1 MAMTRFMHTQGYR
14 LRRCRESSA
23 PRHFPPQLVVAAPF
37 LRRWYDRLWARNT
50 PVTPFCHARTC
61 STLSALH
68 APAARRREWLRNW
81 LALLA
86 LLAIG
91 IV

>member
-1 MAMTRFMHTQGYR
+1 LTVSPAN
-14 LRRCRESSA
+14 
-23 PRHFPPQLVVAAPF
+23 
-37 LRRWYDRLWARNT
+37 AR
-50 PVTPFCHARTC
+50 PV
-61 STLSALH
+61 
-68 APAARRREWLRNW
+68 RRRERLSNW

>member
-1 MAMTRFMHTQGYR
+1 
-14 LRRCRESSA
+14 
-23 PRHFPPQLVVAAPF
+23 
-37 LRRWYDRLWARNT
+37 
-50 PVTPFCHARTC
+50 VTPYCHARTC
-61 STLSALH
+61 STLSSLN
-68 APAARRREWLRNW
+68 APLTRRREWLRNW

>member
-1 MAMTRFMHTQGYR
+1 
-14 LRRCRESSA
+14 
-23 PRHFPPQLVVAAPF
+23 
-37 LRRWYDRLWARNT
+37 
-50 PVTPFCHARTC
+50 VTPLYHLKTC
-61 STLSALH
+61 STLSALN
-68 APAARRREWLRNW
+68 APLPRRRERLRNW

>member
-1 MAMTRFMHTQGYR
+1 LFAAAAL
-14 LRRCRESSA
+14 LRRPQDR
-23 PRHFPPQLVVAAPF
+23 PRA
-37 LRRWYDRLWARNT
+37 WNT
-50 PVTPFCHARTC
+50 PVTPLCHVKTRA
-61 STLSALH
+61 TLSALN
-68 APAARRREWLRNW
+68 APLPPRRERLRNW

>member
-1 MAMTRFMHTQGYR
+1 
-14 LRRCRESSA
+14 
-23 PRHFPPQLVVAAPF
+23 
-37 LRRWYDRLWARNT
+37 
-50 PVTPFCHARTC
+50 VTPRYHGRTC
-61 STLSALH
+61 STRSALN
-68 APAARRREWLRNW
+68 APLARRRERLRNW

>member
-1 MAMTRFMHTQGYR
+1 
-14 LRRCRESSA
+14 
-23 PRHFPPQLVVAAPF
+23 LVGAAAF
-37 LRRWYDRLWARNT
+37 LRLSQNRPREWNT
-50 PVTPFCHARTC
+50 PVTPLCHGKTR
-61 STLSALH
+61 STLSAVN
-68 APAARRREWLRNW
+68 APLPPRRERLINW

>member
-1 MAMTRFMHTQGYR
+1 V
-14 LRRCRESSA
+14 A
-23 PRHFPPQLVVAAPF
+23 PRYHGI
-37 LRRWYDRLWARNT
+37 
-50 PVTPFCHARTC
+50 TC
-61 STLSALH
+61 STLSALN
-68 APAARRREWLRNW
+68 APCARRRERLRNW

>member
-1 MAMTRFMHTQGYR
+1 
-14 LRRCRESSA
+14 
-23 PRHFPPQLVVAAPF
+23 
-37 LRRWYDRLWARNT
+37 
-50 PVTPFCHARTC
+50 VTPLYHVKAC
-61 STLSALH
+61 STLSALN
-68 APAARRREWLRNW
+68 APLPRRRERLRNW

>member
-1 MAMTRFMHTQGYR
+1 LARAAAFLR
-14 LRRCRESSA
+14 LRQHR
-23 PRHFPPQLVVAAPF
+23 PRAWNA
-37 LRRWYDRLWARNT
+37 
-50 PVTPFCHARTC
+50 PVTLLYHGKTR
-61 STLSALH
+61 STLSALN
-68 APAARRREWLRNW
+68 APLPRRCEQLRNW

>member
-1 MAMTRFMHTQGYR
+1 VKA
-14 LRRCRESSA
+14 LRSC
-23 PRHFPPQLVVAAPF
+23 HFASQLVAAAALLCPPQ
-37 LRRWYDRLWARNT
+37 DRPRAWNT
-50 PVTPFCHARTC
+50 RVTPLWHEKIC
-61 STLSALH
+61 STQSALH
-68 APAARRREWLRNW
+68 APLARRRERLRNW

>member
-1 MAMTRFMHTQGYR
+1 
-14 LRRCRESSA
+14 L
-23 PRHFPPQLVVAAPF
+23 VAAAP
-37 LRRWYDRLWARNT
+37 LLRLWQDWLRARNT
-50 PVTPFCHARTC
+50 PVTAFCHGRTC
-61 STLSALH
+61 STLSALN
-68 APAARRREWLRNW
+68 ARLPPRRERLINW

>member
-1 MAMTRFMHTQGYR
+1 
-14 LRRCRESSA
+14 LRHNCSP
-23 PRHFPPQLVVAAPF
+23 PRHFRARRAHR
-37 LRRWYDRLWARNT
+37 LRARNGGVHT
-50 PVTPFCHARTC
+50 ERVCLSPPPARPR
-61 STLSALH
+61 S
-68 APAARRREWLRNW
+68 ARRERLRNW

>member
-1 MAMTRFMHTQGYR
+1 MTS
-14 LRRCRESSA
+14 LCRGKTRSTPLALNA
-23 PRHFPPQLVVAAPF
+23 PLP
-37 LRRWYDRLWARNT
+37 
-50 PVTPFCHARTC
+50 
-61 STLSALH
+61 
-68 APAARRREWLRNW
+68 RRRERLRNW

>member
-1 MAMTRFMHTQGYR
+1 LAG
-14 LRRCRESSA
+14 
-23 PRHFPPQLVVAAPF
+23 AAAF
-37 LRRWYDRLWARNT
+37 LRLPQDRPRALNT
-50 PVTPFCHARTC
+50 PVTPLYHVKTC
-61 STLSALH
+61 STLSALN
-68 APAARRREWLRNW
+68 APLPRRRERLRNW

>member
-1 MAMTRFMHTQGYR
+1 MAMSRFMHTQGYR
-14 LRRCRESSA
+14 LCACCESA
-23 PRHFPPQLVVAAPF
+23 AQLHFPPQSVTAAPF
-37 LRRWYDRLWARNT
+37 LRLWQDRPRPRNT
-50 PVTPFCHARTC
+50 PVTPAYHGKTC
-61 STLSALH
+61 STLSALN
-68 APAARRREWLRNW
+68 APLPRRREWLRNW